1 MSVSVHPV
9 RACQLP
15 QVTHSQSLLF
25 FRRRPAAWI
34 DINLMVTPATIG
46 LLLQCINLP
55 SPLTITIRS
64 ATADT
69 LIETVGK
76 GMPASDKLKLF
87 EVLDVGTLLAALQEV
102 GREGG
107 KREAESEDVEL
118 LRTKLARLLNGVG
131 TELCKIIDDVCLV
144 PSCLPPSELA

>member
-1 MSVSVHPV
+1 
-9 RACQLP
+9 
-15 QVTHSQSLLF
+15 
-25 FRRRPAAWI
+25 
-34 DINLMVTPATIG
+34 MVTPATIG